1 MNNIDTKSFYS
12 FSQVN
17 HFDIESYPSY
27 NPNNE
32 VTMKKIVLIGLLIL
46 LSACSASEGK
56 AMKIT
61 AEQAKQ
67 KMEESSNFVLVD
79 VRTVEEYNDARI
91 PGAINIPNETITNV
105 KPQEL
110 PDLDQTIFIYCRS
123 GNRSAQAAAKLA
135 AIGYTK
141 VYDFGGIIDWPY
153 ETQ

>member
-1 MNNIDTKSFYS
+1 
-12 FSQVN
+12 
-17 HFDIESYPSY
+17 
-27 NPNNE
+27 
-32 VTMKKIVLIGLLIL
+32 MKKIVLIGLLIL
-46 LSACSASEGK
+46 LSACRASEGK

-135 AIGYTK
+135 AIGYMK

>member
-1 MNNIDTKSFYS
+1 
-12 FSQVN
+12 
-17 HFDIESYPSY
+17 
-27 NPNNE
+27 
-32 VTMKKIVLIGLLIL
+32 MKKIVLIGLLIL

-67 KMEESSNFVLVD
+67 KMEESSDFILVD
-79 VRTVEEYNDARI
+79 VRTVEEYNDVRI
-91 PGAINIPNETITNV
+91 PGAINLPNETITNV

-110 PDLDQTIFIYCRS
+110 PDLNQTIFVYCRS